1 MVIKTLSEKRGIIA
15 FYDGDKYI
23 IYSTCYGVVA
33 ESKPVIHYDYNK
45 KTGETTHY
53 DKINIEFDIC
63 KWYGYWS
70 LKDII
75 TRGIK
80 KLEREDCRVAE
91 CNITYHEIEGADSHL
106 NKRLVVSTE
115 DY

>member
-1 MVIKTLSEKRGIIA
+1 MVIKTLSNARGIIA

-33 ESKPVIHYDYNK
+33 ESKPITRCYYDENNIIH
-45 KTGETTHY
+45 HY
-53 DKINIEFDIC
+53 DKIDIEFDIC
-63 KWYGYWS
+63 VWYGYWS
-70 LKDII
+70 LKDVI

-80 KLEREDCRVAE
+80 KLEREDCQVE
-91 CNITYHEIEGADSHL
+91 CDITYNEIAGTESHL
-106 NKRLVVSTE
+106 KKRLVVKTE